1 MRRITSILIFIFQVV
16 ILQADPQESAAAPP
30 RTPEQEAAMQT
41 SKMRQELNLSSEQ
54 EREIYE
60 INLRHAR
67 ERQTST
73 SRSEALKRV
82 RNKEIEFQQV
92 LTRGQYNRLQEKRLD
107 YSPQGVETS
116 GFIQRRTQP
125 VTNPQRIEGG
135 RVISSSEER
144 QQNDIRRS
152 TPTDQNPRSA
162 SPSSRTTTPES
173 RRTSPIQSDRPETG
187 RESRRSVP
195 SDEIRRTESSGARPV
210 ETPRSTGSPE
220 SRSSGRYESRS
231 SGSSES
237 RSSGSSSSRSTGS
250 SESRSTSRP
259 RR

>member
-1 MRRITSILIFIFQVV
+1 MHKRVIFQQMRRITSILIFIFQVL

-82 RNKEIEFQQV
+82 RTKEVEFQRV

-152 TPTDQNPRSA
+152 TPTDQNSRSA
-162 SPSSRTTTPES
+162 SPSSRTVSPES
-173 RRTSPIQSDRPETG
+173 RRAAPVQTDRQETG
-187 RESRRSVP
+187 GETRRSVP

-210 ETPRSTGSPE
+210 VRPASGSSESRTSGSSESRSSVRSESRSTGSPE
-220 SRSSGRYESRS
+220 SRSS
-231 SGSSES
+231 SG
-237 RSSGSSSSRSTGS
+237 T
-250 SESRSTSRP
+250 